1 MTQPSKTYAKLVAA
15 IVLVLVVASCASE
28 SEPSLTPGTY
38 ISTITREDT
47 TSYAFIGEWELTLT
61 EENGYTVSKDGQV
74 DERGTYALTQD
85 QIVFDQTEAKF
96 ACGGDGTYQWASDG
110 KTLTLTTVEDQ
121 CEGRPFTFT
130 THPWS
135 LKD

>member
-1 MTQPSKTYAKLVAA
+1 MTQRSKTLTGLVAA
-15 IVLVLVVASCASE
+15 IVILLVLAGCA

-38 ISTITREDT
+38 TSTITREDS
-47 TSYAFIGEWELTLT
+47 TSYGFIGEWELTLT

-74 DERGTYALTQD
+74 DEKGNYTLTQD
-85 QIVFDQTEAKF
+85 QIVFDQTEAMF

-130 THPWS
+130 THAWS
-135 LKD
+135 QQD

>member
-15 IVLVLVVASCASE
+15 IVIVLVVAGCA

-38 ISTITREDT
+38 TSTITREDS
-47 TSYAFIGEWELTLT
+47 TSYGFIGEWELTLT
-61 EENGYTVSKDGQV
+61 EENVYSVSKDGEV
-74 DERGTYALTQD
+74 DEKGNYTLTQD
-85 QIVFDQTEAKF
+85 QIVFDQTEAMF

-130 THPWS
+130 IHPWT
-135 LKD
+135 LQD